1 MVSSQLV
8 VTVIP
13 MVYIVIALGVKPN
26 WIFGNADFL
35 RLAVR
40 GSGAGLPGLLLARL
54 MPMVS
59 ARTPLMN

>member
-1 MVSSQLV
+1 
-8 VTVIP
+8 

-59 ARTPLMN
+59 ARAPLMN